1 MTPTIVLK
9 NGKPFL
15 VTGSPGGSRII
26 TATLQI
32 IINVIDRGMNIAEA
46 VTAPRFH
53 HQWLPD
59 QARLERDVPEA
70 IAQSLVKRGHVVT
83 RPLPQTS
90 TNSIMVT
97 RSGLAG
103 AADPRTR
110 GALAAGY

>member
-1 MTPTIVLK
+1 
-9 NGKPFL
+9 
-15 VTGSPGGSRII
+15 
-26 TATLQI
+26 
-32 IINVIDRGMNIAEA
+32 MNIAEA